1 MFDFLKRKKGAPD
14 IGKEDEGKPVVEEI
28 EEEEEEEELPRRK
41 KRGRGGSVSSEL
53 RSADVEKLKARI
65 DSLSELLKGHS
76 ERFSTISEQIGEVR
90 AMSLSNE
97 KQIARAIE
105 EGSKAADVVKEIKPE
120 KLQMSY
126 QKIEAKINQMEEKLD
141 SNKEFIDTIMGQLK
155 ELKKKDEAFVG
166 TQALLNLN
174 KETKENL
181 IDVQKVYAKT
191 RISADKSENIFIEL
205 KRGFSEY
212 EKIRSLVGNL
222 QDSVAEL
229 KKEVD
234 SIRISKE
241 GLVQRKDLS
250 DFEKII
256 KNKIS
261 FLENE
266 YSKIDL
272 IQREIEKLDEM
283 IESSLSISQKN
294 SEEIGDIAV
303 TLGDDN
309 IKQVSDFED
318 QISEIVTIIEELA
331 NRVDEIKGKRNK
343 QRAGAIK
350 KLKKRSVRVKAKL
363 KKKAKKGKK
372 KRKR

>member
-14 IGKEDEGKPVVEEI
+14 IGKEDEGKPVVEET

-41 KRGRGGSVSSEL
+41 KKGRGGSGSEL
-53 RSADVEKLKARI
+53 RSVDVEKLKARI

-372 KRKR
+372 KKKR

>member
-14 IGKEDEGKPVVEEI
+14 IGKEDEGKPVVEET

-41 KRGRGGSVSSEL
+41 KKGRGGSGSEL
-53 RSADVEKLKARI
+53 RSVDVEKLKARI